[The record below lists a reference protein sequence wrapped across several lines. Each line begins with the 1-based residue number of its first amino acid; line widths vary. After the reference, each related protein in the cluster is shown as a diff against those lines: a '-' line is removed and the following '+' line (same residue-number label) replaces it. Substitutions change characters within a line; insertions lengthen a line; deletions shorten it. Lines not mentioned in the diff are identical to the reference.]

1 MFFDN
6 ETIVSLPTPYL
17 KLIGAYIYANM
28 NFRIG
33 IGRNISYR
41 PIYWILYSFMNL
53 YSKIQIQVY
62 YNFFLYFN
70 FSELLFTK
78 GIFFLLYW
86 YRHQYWPITKFQLLA
101 FTSIRMK
108 KKPIS
113 RPLRHT
119 FLLIIPHI
127 HNIIPEGQI
136 DYDVQCLPYL
146 VTYDNYPIYSATFTF
161 HFISDDDMQHC
172 QILCIIYHS

>member
-78 GIFFLLYW
+78 GIFFFALLVSASVLADNKISIIGIY
-86 YRHQYWPITKFQLLA
+86 QYQNE
-101 FTSIRMK
+101 K
-108 KKPIS
+108 KANQSTAASYFPS
-113 RPLRHT
+113 YYP
-119 FLLIIPHI
+119 
-127 HNIIPEGQI
+127 
-136 DYDVQCLPYL
+136 
-146 VTYDNYPIYSATFTF
+146 TYSQYNTRGPNR
-161 HFISDDDMQHC
+161 
-172 QILCIIYHS
+172 L

>member
-41 PIYWILYSFMNL
+41 PIYWIGQYYFTLRFRSRYIVISFCISIFQN
-53 YSKIQIQVY
+53 Y
-62 YNFFLYFN
+62 FLQKEF
-70 FSELLFTK
+70 
-78 GIFFLLYW
+78 FFLLYW

-136 DYDVQCLPYL
+136 DYDV
-146 VTYDNYPIYSATFTF
+146 
-161 HFISDDDMQHC
+161 
-172 QILCIIYHS
+172 